1 MDLKGKVVT
10 SLNHER
16 LGHRKLARPVDSHG
30 LLKEIFSNPRIHTNR
45 GRYVGQNWLLED
57 PDDEYL
63 GWIRG
68 GSEDRTEQ
76 DRTDRTRSSS
86 KTEQKRE
93 REESLAAETEARA
106 KRARKLRF

>member
-16 LGHRKLARPVDSHG
+16 LGHKMLARPVDSHG
-30 LLKEIFSNPRIHTNR
+30 LLKEIFSNPRIHTDR

-68 GSEDRTEQ
+68 GSEDRT
-76 DRTDRTRSSS
+76 DRTRSSS

-93 REESLAAETEARA
+93 REESRAAETEARA
-106 KRARKLRF
+106 KRARNLIF